1 MPTTFTSHANVL
13 CLTKNPLSVWMGSN
27 HRLRSC
33 IWLNVLYQLSYKPIV
48 AANCV
53 ASFFY
58 RGHTSRLKFSYLA
71 FNFSSQV
78 SPLCPLFLQRAA
90 IPFSIGGFI
99 PPTALPTLHLNWL
112 SVDATAASARLCKSF
127 LHHRATRNPLTASVK
142 YVNRFTDFHCLG
154 KHRGL
159 AS

>member
-71 FNFSSQV
+71 FNFSSQGIIY
-78 SPLCPLFLQRAA
+78 L
-90 IPFSIGGFI
+90 FSIGGFI